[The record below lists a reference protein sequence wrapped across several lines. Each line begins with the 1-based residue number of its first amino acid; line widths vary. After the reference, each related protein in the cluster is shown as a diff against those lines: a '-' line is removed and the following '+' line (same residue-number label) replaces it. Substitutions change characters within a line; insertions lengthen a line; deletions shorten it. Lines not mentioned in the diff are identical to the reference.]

1 MAEYDFSQADAAI
14 FDTQHNAARVLRE
27 VLARLGFR
35 RIELFDSIKSAS
47 GLTGAGTPDLIL
59 LDADG
64 EEGEALRLIRTLRN
78 DPGTPNP
85 YACVIATTWQP
96 TPALLMRVTN
106 AGADDLMIKPVSPKQ
121 VQERIASLIENR
133 KNFVVTAD
141 YTGPD
146 RRKSPREGAQ
156 VPVLEAPNTLRL
168 KATGKWTQ
176 AGIRQLMV
184 EANHFVAAQKR
195 LRTSIQVAFLV
206 EFGMPGLLRRPA
218 EKLAVDHIARISG
231 FIDDLLR
238 RLEENEDLAPVEA
251 VGRSV
256 RSLAEKLC
264 AAASQGTVDPS
275 DVTQLQTLSR
285 ALMQAADPD
294 RPLESMA
301 AEVSAAVNG
310 YRTRLEQM
318 AQAKAAAAA
327 AAASA
332 AATSPAPAPLTN
344 AGSEPK
350 LAGAAG

>member
-14 FDTQHNAARVLRE
+14 FDTQHNAARVLRD

-35 RIELFDSIKSAS
+35 RIEIFDSIKAAA

-64 EEGEALRLIRTLRN
+64 EEGEALRLIRQLRN

-96 TPALLMRVTN
+96 TPALVMRVTN

-121 VQERIASLIENR
+121 VQDRIVSLIENR

-141 YTGPD
+141 FTGPD

-168 KATGKWTQ
+168 KATGRWTQ
-176 AGIRQLMV
+176 AGIRHLMA
-184 EANHFVAAQKR
+184 EANHFVSAQKR
-195 LRTSIQVAFLV
+195 LRTSIQVAFLA
-206 EFGMPGLLRRPA
+206 EFAIPGLQRRPA
-218 EKLAVDHIARISG
+218 EKLAVDHVARIPG
-231 FIDDLLR
+231 FVDDLLR
-238 RLEENEDLAPVEA
+238 RLDEEGDFAPVEA
-251 VGRSV
+251 VGRSI
-256 RSLAEKLC
+256 RALAEKLV
-264 AAASQGTVDPS
+264 AAAEQGIVDPA
-275 DVTQLQTLSR
+275 DAIQLQTLSR
-285 ALMQAADPD
+285 ALMQAVDPD
-294 RPLESMA
+294 RPLEAMVS
-301 AEVSAAVNG
+301 EVGVAVAG

-327 AAASA
+327 AAAA
-332 AATSPAPAPLTN
+332 ASPPAGAVPPP
-344 AGSEPK
+344 AGEPEAK